1 MDLKSIRKAAGI
13 TQHELATL
21 VGVKQ
26 PLVSKIEK
34 RSANPSTEVAKCG
47 KCSSKMRIAVDK
59 EEKQMEISIRGNA
72 SEIAAILAVL
82 KEAAD
87 ENEVQRRDFDYL
99 QHGIKAC
106 EAISANRE
114 CVKAYNGWS
123 KFKDRIEALN
133 K

>member
-1 MDLKSIRKAAGI
+1 
-13 TQHELATL
+13 
-21 VGVKQ
+21 
-26 PLVSKIEK
+26 
-34 RSANPSTEVAKCG
+34 
-47 KCSSKMRIAVDK
+47 MRIAVDK